1 MTRDPRYDILF
12 ESVQIGPVTAPN
24 RFYQVPHCNG
34 MGHRYPNSLAAM
46 RGIKA
51 EGGWGVVCTEE
62 VEIHPSSDIAPNN
75 EGRLWDDDDIAYHA
89 KTCDAIHAH
98 GALAGIELV
107 HQGSV
112 GKNRYSR
119 IPAMG
124 PSAAVIPRSA
134 MHQARA
140 MDKADIRDLRR
151 WFREAALRSQRAGYD
166 IIYVYAGHDLTVLQ
180 HFISR
185 RWNQRT
191 DEYGGSIE
199 NRVRLMREVLED
211 TKEAVGDTCGV
222 AIRLAVDELGV
233 EDGITHDGDG
243 HAVVELLADLPDLWD
258 VNVSDWANDSQTA
271 RFAPDEGY
279 QDDYIGFVKSVTR
292 KPVVGVGRYTSVDG
306 MVSRIQKG
314 VLDMIGAARPSIADP
329 FLPKKIEEGRI
340 DDIRECIGCNVCVSG
355 DNFSVPIRCTQ
366 NPTMGEEWRRGWH
379 PEKIPPKS
387 DDAPVLVVGAGP
399 AGLECAMQ
407 LAKRGTKVTIA
418 EATGDL
424 GGRVRREAA
433 LPGLASW
440 IRVRDYRLQ
449 YLQTQPHVE
458 LYLESQMIAETVR
471 ELGIPH
477 VYIATGAHW
486 RTDGVGRLR
495 HRPPAG
501 LGSVPV
507 YSPDHIMDG
516 AALSGRV
523 TIYDEDDYYM
533 GGVLAE
539 KLAGEGCRVTL
550 ATPAAMVSPWTM
562 FTMEQHRVQARL
574 LTMGVGLV
582 LNRRLVRMEEGG
594 LRLACVHTNRE
605 EDLAADA
612 VVLVTG
618 RIAADEL
625 ARDLQ
630 ANPEALG
637 AAGINSVQTIGDAHA
652 PSHIAAA
659 VYAGHMAAR
668 RHGETGEDPAIYRIE
683 RTRL

>member
-12 ESVQIGPVTAPN
+12 EPVQIGPVTAPN

-62 VEIHPSSDIAPNN
+62 VEIHPSSDVAPNN

-89 KTCDAIHAH
+89 KTCEAIHAH
-98 GALAGIELV
+98 GALAGIEFV
-107 HQGSV
+107 HQGPI
-112 GKNRYSR
+112 GKNRYTR

-124 PSAAVIPRSA
+124 PSPAVVPRSA

-140 MDKADIRDLRR
+140 MDKSDIRDLRC
-151 WFREAALRSQRAGYD
+151 WYREAVLRAKRAGYD
-166 IIYVYAGHDLTVLQ
+166 IVYVYAGHDLSVLQ
-180 HFISR
+180 QFISR
-185 RWNQRT
+185 RWNHRT

-199 NRVRLMREVLED
+199 NRVRLLREVLED
-211 TKEAVGDTCGV
+211 TKEAVGDTCGI

-233 EDGITHDGDG
+233 EDGIAHDGDG
-243 HAVVELLADLPDLWD
+243 RAVVELLADLPDLWD

-271 RFAPDEGY
+271 RFAPEEGY
-279 QDDYIGFVKSVTR
+279 QDAYIGFVKTVTK

-306 MVSRIQKG
+306 MVSRIRKG

-340 DDIRECIGCNVCVSG
+340 EEIRECIGCNICVSG

-379 PEKIPPKS
+379 PERIPPKT

-407 LAKRGTKVTIA
+407 LAKRGTRVTLA
-418 EATGDL
+418 EATGEL

-449 YLQTQPHVE
+449 YLQTQPHVD
-458 LYLESQMIAETVR
+458 LYLESQMTAEAVR
-471 ELGIPH
+471 ELGIPY
-477 VYIATGAHW
+477 VYVTTGARW
-486 RTDGVGRLR
+486 RSDGVGRFL
-495 HRPPAG
+495 HRSLEG
-501 LGSVPV
+501 LGGVPV
-507 YSPDHIMDG
+507 YTPDDIMDG
-516 AALSGRV
+516 VALSGRV
-523 TIYDEDDYYM
+523 AVYDDDDYYM

-539 KLAGEGCRVTL
+539 KLAGDGGAVTL
-550 ATPAAMVSPWTM
+550 VTAASMVSPWTQH
-562 FTMEQHRVQARL
+562 TMEQQRIQARL
-574 LTMGVGLV
+574 LTMGVTLA
-582 LNRRLVRMEEGG
+582 LNRRLARMMPGG
-594 LRLACVHTNRE
+594 LRLACAYTDRE
-605 EDLAADA
+605 EDLAVDA
-612 VVLVTG
+612 VVLVTA
-618 RIAADEL
+618 RTAVDEL
-625 ARDLQ
+625 ARDLRSD
-630 ANPEALG
+630 PEAL
-637 AAGINSVQTIGDAHA
+637 AASGIQTIQTIGDALA
-652 PSHIAAA
+652 PGHIAAA

-668 RHGETGEDPAIYRIE
+668 RHGETGEDPGIYRIE